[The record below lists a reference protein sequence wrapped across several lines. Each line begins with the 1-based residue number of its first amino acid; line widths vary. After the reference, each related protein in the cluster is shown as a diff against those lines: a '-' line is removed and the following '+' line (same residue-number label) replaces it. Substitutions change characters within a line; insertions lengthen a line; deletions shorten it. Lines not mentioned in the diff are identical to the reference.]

1 MPQTRRNIILGLVGA
16 AVAGGLLY
24 VSFRPEPVPVDLHT
38 LETGTLTITVDVDG
52 TTRVKDFF
60 EVAAPITGVALRSP
74 VDVGDPVIAGETVV
88 ARVEPVEP
96 ALLDART
103 RLQAEAAVREAEAA
117 LAVARTDLARA
128 IEDRTYASSQFTRE
142 ETLVERGVSSIT
154 RLEDAHQ
161 RKVIAEAAVAAAEA
175 RVEQA
180 EGSLA
185 RAQAALTEPALNPGA
200 QAACCTSILAPAD
213 GVVLS
218 VENVSERPVTA
229 GTLLLT
235 IGDPRELE
243 IVADLLSSD
252 AVRLPADAKASV
264 ERWGGAPLEAR
275 LRSIEPAAR
284 TKVSALGIE
293 EQRVDAVFDLVSPAE
308 DRAGLGHGFAVFL
321 RIVEYEEPETLLL
334 PLSAAFRTGDGWAV
348 FRATGDTVERVPVE
362 LGRRNGR
369 YASVTSGLGPGDRV
383 VVHPSDTLTDGAPIV
398 ERTAF

>member
-1 MPQTRRNIILGLVGA
+1 MPQTRRNIILGLIGA
-16 AVAGGLLY
+16 AIAGGLLY

-52 TTRVKDFF
+52 TTQVKDLF
-60 EVAAPITGVALRSP
+60 EISAPITGVALRSP
-74 VDVGDPVIAGETVV
+74 VEVGDRVVAGETVV

-103 RLQAEAAVREAEAA
+103 RAQAEASVREAEAA

-128 IEDRTYASSQFTRE
+128 TEDRTYAESQYARE

-161 RKVIAEAAVAAAEA
+161 RKVIAEAAVAAAQA
-175 RVEQA
+175 RIEQA
-180 EGSLA
+180 EGTLA
-185 RAQAALTEPALNPGA
+185 RAQATLAEPAPDPEG
-200 QAACCTSILAPAD
+200 QDVCCTAILAPAD

-229 GTLLLT
+229 GTVLLT
-235 IGDPRELE
+235 VGDPRELE

-252 AVRLPADAKASV
+252 AVRLPEDARATV

-275 LRSIEPAAR
+275 LRSVEPAAR
-284 TKVSALGIE
+284 TKVSALGID
-293 EQRVDAVFDLVSPAE
+293 EQRVDALFDLTSPA
-308 DRAGLGHGFAVFL
+308 DHRAGLGHGYAVFL
-321 RIVEYEEPETLLL
+321 RIVEYKEQDALLL
-334 PLSAAFRTGDGWAV
+334 PLSAAFRSGDGWTV
-348 FRATGDTVERVPVE
+348 FRASDDTVERVPVE

-369 YASVTSGLGPGDRV
+369 YAAVTSGLSSGDRV
-383 VVHPSDTLTDGAPIV
+383 VVHPSDTLSDGALIV
-398 ERTAF
+398 ERTAY